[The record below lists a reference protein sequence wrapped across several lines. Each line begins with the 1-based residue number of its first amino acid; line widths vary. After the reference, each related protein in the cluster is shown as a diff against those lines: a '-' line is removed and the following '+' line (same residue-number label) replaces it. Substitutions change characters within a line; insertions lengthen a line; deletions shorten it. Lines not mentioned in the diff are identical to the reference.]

1 MLAIALW
8 IIRVKGILIMNWETF
23 GEFLLFFIG
32 LIVLGSLSSR
42 LLGVRLSWR
51 LRLFAGF
58 LGTIFGGI
66 LTALLW
72 YRNPGLSVP
81 PVGVVSA
88 LFATMVI
95 AVLMELLA
103 WPSRL
108 VNVES
113 HLVRLPHPVR
123 AIRQRASR
131 TRRYAQIT
139 LIAARHGL
147 GGYLG

>member
-32 LIVLGSLSSR
+32 LIILGSLSSR

-51 LRLFAGF
+51 QRLFASF
-58 LGTIFGGI
+58 LGTILGGI

-72 YRNPGLSVP
+72 YRNPGLSIP
-81 PVGVVSA
+81 LVGVASTV
-88 LFATMVI
+88 FATMVI

-103 WPSRL
+103 RPGRL

-113 HLVRLPHPVR
+113 RL
-123 AIRQRASR
+123 IQ
-131 TRRYAQIT
+131 
-139 LIAARHGL
+139 
-147 GGYLG
+147 